1 MSEAPT
7 FGDVLERL
15 RRRRGLSQ
23 SSVARLVP
31 IDRSA
36 LSRWEGGS
44 RLPDL
49 ASLARLATA
58 MRLSADELARLVRA
72 AGDGVPLGGHQMPQ
86 DER

>member
-1 MSEAPT
+1 MSESPT

-36 LSRWEGGS
+36 LSRWEAGR

-58 MRLSADELARLVRA
+58 MRLSADELARLVKA
-72 AGDGVPLGGHQMPQ
+72 ADQ
-86 DER
+86 EETR

>member
-7 FGDVLERL
+7 FGDLLERA

-23 SSVARLVP
+23 SSVARRVP
-31 IDRSA
+31 NDPSA
-36 LSRWEGGS
+36 LSRWEGGH

-72 AGDGVPLGGHQMPQ
+72 AGETTTEEGQRV
-86 DER
+86 

>member
-36 LSRWEGGS
+36 LSRWEAGH

-49 ASLARLATA
+49 ASVARLATA
-58 MRLSADELARLVRA
+58 MRLSADEVARLVMA
-72 AGDGVPLGGHQMPQ
+72 AGE
-86 DER
+86 ER